1 MATAVLIES
10 TPFKLVT
17 EDNTVL
23 EFRLA
28 YDSVETS
35 NQPLI
40 LVHCYIDDELVGT
53 PIRFKAAGDRIAA
66 DLPGVDSASF
76 ITEDGHITNG

>member
-1 MATAVLIES
+1 MAKLLAES
-10 TPFKLVT
+10 TSLKLIT
-17 EDNTVL
+17 DDGTVL

-28 YDSVETS
+28 YDTTETS
-35 NQPLI
+35 DQHLV
-40 LVHCYIDDELVGT
+40 LVHAYINGTLKGT

-66 DLPGVDSASF
+66 DLPGVDPSAF

>member
-1 MATAVLIES
+1 MATTVLVES
-10 TPFKLVT
+10 TPLKLVT
-17 EDNTVL
+17 DDSTHL

-28 YDSVETS
+28 YDGAETS
-35 NQPLI
+35 GQPLI
-40 LVHCYIDDELVGT
+40 LVHCYIDGTLVGT

-66 DLPGVDSASF
+66 DLPGVDSAAF